1 MGKLKVEKRVLGM
14 IHTNVYLAVNT
25 ETKEAIFIDPADDA
39 GRLEK
44 DIEVLGVKPMGI
56 LLTHGHFDHIG
67 AAKELAEH
75 YGIPIGAGSE
85 ETEVLADPCINMSG
99 QFTEPF
105 GITADCLYADG
116 EIFFL
121 AGFRIR
127 VIHTPGHTK
136 GGVCYYLPEE
146 GVLFSG
152 DTLFC
157 GTIGRTDLPTG
168 SMSALVRSVRGLLAD
183 LPDETAVYPGHSSD
197 TTIAY
202 EKEYNSFV

>member
-25 ETKEAIFIDPADDA
+25 ETKEAILIDPADDA
-39 GRLEK
+39 GRLK
-44 DIEVLGVKPMGI
+44 RDIEALGVRPVGI

-75 YGIPIGAGSE
+75 YGIPIVAGSE
-85 ETEVLADPCINMSG
+85 ETEVLADPGINMSG
-99 QFTEPF
+99 QFTDPF
-105 GITADCLYADG
+105 GLTADRLYGDG
-116 EIFFL
+116 ETL
-121 AGFRIR
+121 SMAGFWIR
-127 VIHTPGHTK
+127 VFHTPGHTK

-168 SMSALVRSVRGLLAD
+168 SMSALVRSVRGLLEN

>member
-1 MGKLKVEKRVLGM
+1 MGKLKIERRVLGM
-14 IHTNVYLAVNT
+14 VHTNVYLAINT
-25 ETKEAIFIDPADDA
+25 ETKEAILIDPADDA
-39 GRLEK
+39 GRLER
-44 DIEVLGVKPMGI
+44 DIEALDVKPAGI

-67 AAKELAEH
+67 AAKELADT
-75 YGIPIGAGSE
+75 YGIKIGAGSGE
-85 ETEVLADPCINMSG
+85 AEVMADPAVNMSG

-105 GITADCLYADG
+105 GITADRLYADG
-116 EIFFL
+116 ETFSM
-121 AGFRIR
+121 AGFQIR

-168 SMSALVRSVRGLLAD
+168 SMSALVRSVRGLLRE
-183 LPDETAVYPGHSSD
+183 LPDDTAVYPGHSSD

>member
-25 ETKEAIFIDPADDA
+25 ETKEAILIDPADDA
-39 GRLEK
+39 GRLER
-44 DIEVLGVKPMGI
+44 DIEALDVKPAGI

-67 AAKELAEH
+67 AARELADA
-75 YGIPIGAGSE
+75 YGIKIGAGSE
-85 ETEVLADPCINMSG
+85 EADVMADPAINMSG

-116 EIFFL
+116 ETFFM
-121 AGFRIR
+121 AGFRLR

-197 TTIAY
+197 TTIAH

>member
-25 ETKEAIFIDPADDA
+25 ETKEAILIDPADDA
-39 GRLEK
+39 GRLER
-44 DIEVLGVKPMGI
+44 DIEALDVKPAGI

-67 AAKELAEH
+67 AARELADT
-75 YGIPIGAGSE
+75 YGIKIGAGSE
-85 ETEVLADPCINMSG
+85 EEDVMADPAINMSG

-105 GITADCLYADG
+105 GITVDCLYADG
-116 EIFFL
+116 ETFFM